1 MAIKNIA
8 FDLYVQKRQLP
19 KKIDSTDSSK
29 AYFFENVIDDQK
41 IINKNVSLPMTSI
54 DIVNP
59 MPLVSENFS
68 DTFSIESCNNTI
80 NVDRI
85 VHDDPQFLPQVK
97 IEDIQNEVPFSNKYD
112 QETDGSAFGK
122 MIVEEPEVIVNNDG
136 ITYNPTSAHDSSI
149 KFLKL
154 VGNQQSIVIAL
165 YKNTQIND
173 LCTTKEL
180 TLDEISILSGVNK
193 KSLKNTLFRL
203 TKAGFLIRIEQK
215 IGRGGWVK
223 YKINDHIKNEIQNI
237 GIASIVGKK

>member
-1 MAIKNIA
+1 MN
-8 FDLYVQKRQLP
+8 
-19 KKIDSTDSSK
+19 
-29 AYFFENVIDDQK
+29 
-41 IINKNVSLPMTSI
+41 
-54 DIVNP
+54 
-59 MPLVSENFS
+59 
-68 DTFSIESCNNTI
+68 
-80 NVDRI
+80 
-85 VHDDPQFLPQVK
+85 K